1 MVTQKTSRCRNRSQ
15 VELCL
20 SKILAIAARATGHDE
35 PFDKAA
41 RKARDRGADVSLL
54 RSQ

>member
-1 MVTQKTSRCRNRSQ
+1 MGQLPLT
-15 VELCL
+15 
-20 SKILAIAARATGHDE
+20 TGHEE

-54 RSQ
+54 RSP